1 MCDLNEF
8 HLFPRLPP
16 EIRIKVWTFSLPPPR
31 IVEVRCGSDS
41 ISSNYHH
48 HHNHNHS
55 HTHNPHDPDAGPGA
69 SFCTTTKEPLFG
81 SNETSWSSSSCLS
94 SAPLPVTLSVS
105 RESRF
110 ETLRRYR
117 PMFGFA
123 GRPGRVY
130 FNPSVDVLYFGPR
143 GTGLMRPPAQFR
155 TVVALCEG
163 DLKLVKRLAVDEAVL
178 GLGVFPEEW
187 DRRWAQRFQDTVDG
201 VCQLLEEYVAPRMPA
216 LEELI
221 FASEA
226 AEGRRFDPEREVV
239 GDAPR
244 DGREEGVM
252 MDLGMRGAV
261 GVAMRQVEGTA
272 GWWRRPRWD
281 AYSRKSFG

>member
-1 MCDLNEF
+1 MCDLNDF

-16 EIRIKVWTFSLPPPR
+16 EIRIKIWTFSLPPPR

-48 HHNHNHS
+48 HNHHHN
-55 HTHNPHDPDAGPGA
+55 TPHDPDAGTG
-69 SFCTTTKEPLFG
+69 SLTKEPLFG
-81 SNETSWSSSSCLS
+81 SNDIAGSSSSCLS

-110 ETLRRYR
+110 ETLRHYR

-130 FNPSVDVLYFGPR
+130 FDPSVDVLYFGPR

-163 DLKLVKRLAVDEAVL
+163 DLKLVKRLAVDEAVF
-178 GLGVFPEEW
+178 GLGGSPEEW
-187 DRRWAQRFQDTVDG
+187 DRRWVQRFRDTVDG
-201 VCQLLEEYVAPRMPA
+201 VCQLLEEYVAPGMPA

-221 FASEA
+221 FASGA
-226 AEGRRFDPEREVV
+226 AEGRGFDPEREVV
-239 GDAPR
+239 GAPLE
-244 DGREEGVM
+244 EEGVM

-272 GWWRRPRWD
+272 GGWWRRPRWD